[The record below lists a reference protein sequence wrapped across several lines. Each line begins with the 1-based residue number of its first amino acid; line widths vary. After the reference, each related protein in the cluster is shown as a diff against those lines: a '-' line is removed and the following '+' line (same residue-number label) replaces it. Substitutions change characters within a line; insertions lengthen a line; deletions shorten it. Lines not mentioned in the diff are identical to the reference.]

1 MSWSCSRRSRLYSLA
16 MLSKVSTTLGLSS
29 ASMAASESEFSIS
42 SSSKSPSPGAAS
54 PASPCSP
61 PLPTLPR
68 SGAPLNGVA
77 PVGAAVVCASTGEP
91 GTGGAPGGATI
102 GWPSGPIT
110 GAGIGRIE
118 VDDVAQ
124 QHLPL
129 VELVA
134 PDDDGLEGERTLA
147 QAGDHRF
154 AAGLDA
160 LGNGDLALARQKLHG
175 GQHRVDL
182 VMGHVAAFLG
192 GADELLDRGVGEVEQ
207 RQRRVRRL
215 GRLFFRRFFLFFFLL
230 RCLGLARHTSSPGDA
245 PAGETPIT
253 TPPLPYAGGLER
265 PIGSAGS
272 CLRPLQSARFGPA
285 EC

>member
-1 MSWSCSRRSRLYSLA
+1 

-61 PLPTLPR
+61 PLPTWPR

-77 PVGAAVVCASTGEP
+77 PAGAAGGAALCASTGGP
-91 GTGGAPGGATI
+91 GTGGPAGRAPIRWPAGPLPRPRHRPAAGPALGAFRGGLSPRDTLLAVFARLL
-102 GWPSGPIT
+102 GL
-110 GAGIGRIE
+110 
-118 VDDVAQ
+118 DDVDA
-124 QHLPL
+124 HLA
-129 VELVA
+129 EH
-134 PDDDGLEGERTLA
+134 GEHVFDL
-147 QAGDHRF
+147 
-154 AAGLDA
+154 
-160 LGNGDLALARQKLHG
+160 LGIDLLG

-230 RCLGLARHTSSPGDA
+230 RCLGLARHTSSPGDR
-245 PAGETPIT
+245 PARRTPIT
-253 TPPLPYAGGLER
+253 PPPPPHSCRLDP
-265 PIGSAGS
+265 PIW
-272 CLRPLQSARFGPA
+272 SAR
-285 EC
+285 